1 MCRSGLVRIIKII
14 LYIGRN
20 AGHVGRIN
28 LAQWQLCRNPYRH
41 RVLTE
46 HAQSLVV
53 LDKWLAGD

>member
-1 MCRSGLVRIIKII
+1 MRIIKII

-20 AGHVGRIN
+20 AGRVGRIN